1 MNFAVFAPHEFTR
14 WSSLV
19 EQDDPTALPIGLAAV
34 AKNVTFHL
42 TSVRTRDGIQMQF
55 QVPPD
60 PANPG
65 QTPPISGLGS
75 LKYQQPSPDK
85 PPDKRIPMIF
95 DMAGR
100 VFVESPEGSGTL
112 MPVNSSQVTPPANA
126 HMQAASAYYRGYL
139 AFSDLKTGKGP
150 PAVYDLLSGNLDP

>member
-1 MNFAVFAPHEFTR
+1 MNFAGFAPHEFTR

-34 AKNVTFHL
+34 ARNVTFHL
-42 TSVRTRDGIQMQF
+42 TSVRTRDGVQMQF

-65 QTPPISGLGS
+65 QTPPISGLAS
-75 LKYQQPSPDK
+75 LKYQQSSPDK
-85 PPDKRIPMIF
+85 PPDKRIPLIF

-100 VFVESPEGSGTL
+100 VFVESPEGSGKP
-112 MPVNSSQVTPPANA
+112 MPGNSVQVTPPANGNKE
-126 HMQAASAYYRGYL
+126 MASG
-139 AFSDLKTGKGP
+139 
-150 PAVYDLLSGNLDP
+150 